1 MKLFF
6 DQCDPYL
13 LLMNLFLLVS
23 KFITPAKDQ
32 RLFAGQEFYWTAKVV
47 SNLDDIKITWF
58 KDGNL
63 ISDKAYDTAKVGA
76 LYTTILRFS
85 KLDISDSGNYE
96 IVVDLPMVSG
106 FKQEM
111 QLTVFGNLP

>member
-1 MKLFF
+1 M
-6 DQCDPYL
+6 
-13 LLMNLFLLVS
+13 
-23 KFITPAKDQ
+23 
-32 RLFAGQEFYWTAKVV
+32 V
-47 SNLDDIKITWF
+47 SNHDDIKITWF

-96 IVVDLPMVSG
+96 TVVDLPMVSG
-106 FKQEM
+106 FKQDM

>member
-6 DQCDPYL
+6 GQCDPYL
-13 LLMNLFLLVS
+13 LLMNLFLLGFQ
-23 KFITPAKDQ
+23 FIMSPKSQ

-96 IVVDLPMVSG
+96 TVVDLPMVSG
-106 FKQEM
+106 FKRAM
-111 QLTVFGNLP
+111 QLTVLGNLP